1 MNESGDSSGFLDTLK
16 KMGLA
21 EKHIKNGRDAISGS
35 GDDMSGSGD
44 DMSGSGD
51 DISGSGDEE
60 PSIVPQ
66 GADVPAI
73 TTFTPKRG
81 DYGEYYT
88 IIFLRLQCR

>member
-21 EKHIKNGRDAISGS
+21 EKHIKNGRDA
-35 GDDMSGSGD
+35 
-44 DMSGSGD
+44 MSGSGD

-81 DYGEYYT
+81 DYGEYHT